1 MAIALLAGAAVV
13 VRARTGP
20 ATTDPMVPIARMAGA
35 RMLRRMR
42 MTASMRLPRST
53 AQTLDPAART
63 VRHCPCLF
71 IHQSLADF
79 SCRIDRNV
87 WNIQIVKPASL
98 FAMAIFTSIAVNE
111 SEKISQ
117 FDAGKVAL
125 QVAAHITK
133 QLSTHDD
140 ANQE

>member
-1 MAIALLAGAAVV
+1 
-13 VRARTGP
+13 
-20 ATTDPMVPIARMAGA
+20 
-35 RMLRRMR
+35 
-42 MTASMRLPRST
+42 
-53 AQTLDPAART
+53 
-63 VRHCPCLF
+63 
-71 IHQSLADF
+71 
-79 SCRIDRNV
+79 V

-125 QVAAHITK
+125 QVAVHITK

-140 ANQE
+140 ANQ